1 MKTYIVYLVIGLVAI
16 NSLSAQVKI
25 GDNPQNL
32 NPASLLE
39 LQSSNRVLV
48 ITRVTDAQM
57 SGISPLPGAVVY
69 NTDQGCLHYYN
80 GTEWINICEELD
92 NSFTVST
99 RADSLQ
105 QVNPNARDNTIAILE
120 SINPDGS
127 TNYNFEVNRITG
139 ANIVD
144 TSINGRPVDV
154 QWNSMELCKPYGPA
168 EHPVGQYCGER
179 GGWSYRCHSS
189 CKWCW
194 KSSRPVDFGCGRRRN
209 HRF

>member
-80 GTEWINICEELD
+80 GTEWINICE
-92 NSFTVST
+92 
-99 RADSLQ
+99 
-105 QVNPNARDNTIAILE
+105 
-120 SINPDGS
+120 
-127 TNYNFEVNRITG
+127 
-139 ANIVD
+139 
-144 TSINGRPVDV
+144 
-154 QWNSMELCKPYGPA
+154 
-168 EHPVGQYCGER
+168 
-179 GGWSYRCHSS
+179 
-189 CKWCW
+189 
-194 KSSRPVDFGCGRRRN
+194 
-209 HRF
+209 